1 MHLNP
6 RNLNYLYYLNAVYN
20 TNIEI
25 KAILNALLEVGWIQ
39 DFKIFPN
46 LSCQ

>member
-1 MHLNP
+1 MYLNHQK
-6 RNLNYLYYLNAVYN
+6 LNNLYYLNTVYF

-25 KAILNALLEVGWIQ
+25 KTILNALLEVGWIQ
-39 DFKIFPN
+39 DFKNSSN